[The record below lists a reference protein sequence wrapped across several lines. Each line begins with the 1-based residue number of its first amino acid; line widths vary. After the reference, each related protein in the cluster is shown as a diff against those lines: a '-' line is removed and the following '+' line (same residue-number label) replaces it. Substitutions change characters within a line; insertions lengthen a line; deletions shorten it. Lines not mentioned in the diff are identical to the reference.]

1 MTSRIDRESPVQI
14 AIVNYLRLAL
24 PGALIHHA
32 KGEVNRGGVTFMREQ
47 AKANRKGALKG
58 FPDLVVLPFAHIGPL
73 FFEVKA
79 EGNYADKTQKEVHAK
94 LEALGYRVAVVRSID
109 DVKDRLTS
117 WGVWAKPVAPDAVAV
132 PFRGPIS

>member
-1 MTSRIDRESPVQI
+1 MTRIDRETPVQV

-24 PGALIHHA
+24 PHAIIHHA
-32 KGEVNRGGVTFMREQ
+32 KGEINRSGATFMREQ

-58 FPDLVVLPFAHIGPL
+58 FPDLVVLTYASIGPL

-79 EGNYADKTQKEVHAK
+79 EGNYADKTQREVHAK

-109 DVKDRLTS
+109 DVKERLTA
-117 WGVWAKPVAPDAVAV
+117 WGVWAKP
-132 PFRGPIS
+132 

>member
-1 MTSRIDRESPVQI
+1 MMKRIDRESPVQV

-32 KGEVNRGGVTFMREQ
+32 KGEINRHGATFMREQ

-58 FPDLVVLPFAHIGPL
+58 FPDLIVIPHALIGPL

-109 DVKDRLTS
+109 DVKELLDQ
-117 WGVWAKPVAPDAVAV
+117 WAVSSRPVAPDAVAI
-132 PFRGPIS
+132 PLRGQIT